1 MKKYALLLWCCLA
14 LSAHAMEDTSIV
26 TPLHDFNMV
35 RKDIPMVLQQSLE
48 NPFKL
53 EPPQEWTCDNSAARL
68 DELDNVLGPDNQAPD
83 KGLSKEVSKFV
94 RNQISDFATGWLPFR
109 GMVRRVTGS
118 AAHDEKVAASWRAG
132 ERQRAYLYGWREAR
146 ECAARVVYKPV
157 APPAAPVATPSEK
170 EVRREAN

>member
-1 MKKYALLLWCCLA
+1 MR
-14 LSAHAMEDTSIV
+14 ED
-26 TPLHDFNMV
+26 N
-35 RKDIPMVLQQSLE
+35 RVLQKESPSFRAVSCQ
-48 NPFKL
+48 
-53 EPPQEWTCDNSAARL
+53 
-68 DELDNVLGPDNQAPD
+68 NQAPD

-118 AAHDEKVAASWRAG
+118 AAHDEKVANAWRAG

>member
-1 MKKYALLLWCCLA
+1 MKKYAILLWCYLS
-14 LSAHAMEDTSIV
+14 LSAHAMEDASIV
-26 TPLHDFNMV
+26 PPLHDFNMI

-53 EPPQEWTCDNSAARL
+53 EPPQEWTCDNSATRL
-68 DELDNVLGPDNQAPD
+68 DELDEVLGPDNQAPD

-94 RNQISDFATGWLPFR
+94 RNQLSDFATGWLPFR
-109 GMVRRVTGS
+109 GVVRRVTGS
-118 AAHDEKVAASWRAG
+118 AAHEEKVANAWRAG

>member
-1 MKKYALLLWCCLA
+1 
-14 LSAHAMEDTSIV
+14 
-26 TPLHDFNMV
+26 
-35 RKDIPMVLQQSLE
+35 MVLQQSLE

-118 AAHDEKVAASWRAG
+118 AAHEEKVANAWRAG
-132 ERQRAYLYGWREAR
+132 ERQRAYLYGWREAK
-146 ECAARVVYKPV
+146 ECAARVEKPV
-157 APPAAPVATPSEK
+157 ALPPAPVAAPMIQ
-170 EVRREAN
+170 EAP